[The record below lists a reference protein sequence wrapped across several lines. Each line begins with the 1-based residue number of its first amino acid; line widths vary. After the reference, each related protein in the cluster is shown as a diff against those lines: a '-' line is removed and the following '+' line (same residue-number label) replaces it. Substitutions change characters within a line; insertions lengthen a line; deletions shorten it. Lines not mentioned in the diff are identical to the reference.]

1 MTAGARGLP
10 WEGAQRSD
18 EDTIRVSMAAATVG
32 AGRTDGLAF
41 PGLWRQQADVQIDYQ
56 LGTQRRA
63 KTPKQK
69 SVRWERVNKRNGC

>member
-1 MTAGARGLP
+1 
-10 WEGAQRSD
+10 
-18 EDTIRVSMAAATVG
+18 MAAATVG